1 VTCDLE
7 VRTRPEFVRVYF
19 LYLRLCVTTKQ
30 KVDTHFYQMHHMHVF
45 KSEKKTSFA
54 HTRSA
59 WDNTTLLHMSML
71 VNIRYGYCL
80 IFIGLDKTRN
90 HMHTVAVAPDCTLP
104 ASASS
109 ESSRSLGG
117 DGRRAWSPFLRFL
130 IGDHGVR
137 GPCRGILY
145 FMPLSESK
153 STRTVVSNAVGICA
167 MSMMRQL
174 V

>member
-1 VTCDLE
+1 MRCLSSTDNFSIVTALLLTSSLQC
-7 VRTRPEFVRVYF
+7 
-19 LYLRLCVTTKQ
+19 CKQ
-30 KVDTHFYQMHHMHVF
+30 KIFSKNTAIFVLLESTFHSLFCRKFSFKLVTISKSYGPYGRKQKWVF
-45 KSEKKTSFA
+45 FSE
-54 HTRSA
+54 H
-59 WDNTTLLHMSML
+59 
-71 VNIRYGYCL
+71 
-80 IFIGLDKTRN
+80 
-90 HMHTVAVAPDCTLP
+90 VAVAPDCTLP

-130 IGDHGVR
+130 IGDHGVW
-137 GPCRGILY
+137 GPCRGILC

-153 STRTVVSNAVGICA
+153 STRTVVSNAVGVCA